1 MTDILFYHLERQPLE
16 RVLPMLLEKTL
27 ERGWRALVRTFSS
40 DRVQVIDEFLWNY
53 SDESFLPHAVDGEP
67 DPEREPIL
75 VTHTLEEPNRPNVL
89 FLVDGSVL
97 PENVTGYD
105 RIVLLFDGNDDTALN
120 GARLAW
126 KEVRSRGLEGTY
138 WQQNDAGRWEKK
150 A

>member
-27 ERGWRALVRTFSS
+27 ERGWRALVRTLNA

-67 DPEREPIL
+67 EPEREPIL
-75 VTHTLEEPNRPNVL
+75 VTHTLVESNRPNVL
-89 FLVDGSVL
+89 FLVDGSAF
-97 PENVTGYD
+97 PDDASAYD
-105 RIVLLFDGNDDTALN
+105 RIVLLFDGNDETALN
-120 GARLAW
+120 GARVAW
-126 KEVRSRGLEGTY
+126 KEIRARGLEGTY
-138 WQQNDAGRWEKK
+138 WQQNDVGRWEKK